1 MLKRLVLEVVLYLI
15 YKMKRR
21 TLISLLWALAVFVIA
36 LVVSLIVGSCS
47 ARIKVPAS
55 ADNHKDTIYQ
65 HRLDSI
71 VNDINKFK
79 DSVSI
84 ANEVNTKKY
93 DSLASV
99 NATLVKELKQVT
111 FTKDSINEVNAV
123 NTYKLLRIREYNRIA
138 GQRNN
143 IKYLRGWINRV
154 LAN

>member
-21 TLISLLWALAVFVIA
+21 TLTSLLWALAVFVIA
-36 LVVSLIVGSCS
+36 LIISLLISCS
-47 ARIKVPAS
+47 ARVKVPA
-55 ADNHKDTIYQ
+55 ATDNHKDTIYQ
-65 HRLDSI
+65 NRLDSI
-71 VNDINKFK
+71 FNDITKYK
-79 DSVSI
+79 DSVNT
-84 ANEVNTKKY
+84 ANEINTKKY

-111 FTKDSINEVNAV
+111 FTKDSLNEVNAV
-123 NTYKLLRIREYNRIA
+123 NSYKLLRIREYNRIA